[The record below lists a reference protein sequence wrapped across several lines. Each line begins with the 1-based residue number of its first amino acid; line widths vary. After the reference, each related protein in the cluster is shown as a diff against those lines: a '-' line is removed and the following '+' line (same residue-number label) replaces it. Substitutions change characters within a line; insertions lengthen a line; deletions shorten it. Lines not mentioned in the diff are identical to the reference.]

1 MSSRGEVLV
10 AIVNNQRDFEIA
22 WEQRWYR
29 IPVDS
34 AHKFLKNR
42 WPPQWLAFYQTKDFM
57 GEAYAVNYY
66 APVLETREAS
76 REQLFPDEPPGSKS
90 GKRYYQLLLQSLQ
103 KLPQP
108 ILSRRW
114 RRIVF
119 IPTTTEKFFKAVEIN
134 DLYDGSPL
142 DDRLWAELKRQRI
155 WAERQEDV
163 KVNSRNYKL
172 DFAIYCCKGKVNVET
187 DGDTYHADPKKT
199 MADNLRNN
207 DLASVG
213 WQILRF
219 STRHIQAEMLEYC
232 TPIINRTVEYLGGL
246 DEDHFIPRKTILK
259 THTEKIPV
267 PIHCS
272 PL

>member
-10 AIVNNQRDFEIA
+10 AIVKDQRDFEIA
-22 WEQRWYR
+22 REQCWYR

-42 WPPQWLAFYQTKDFM
+42 WPPQWLAFYQTKKFA

-66 APVLETREAS
+66 APVLAIREAY
-76 REQLFPDEPPGSKS
+76 REQLFPDEPPNSKS
-90 GKRYYQLLLQSLQ
+90 GKRYYQLLLKPLQ
-103 KLPQP
+103 RLAKP
-108 ILSRRW
+108 ILSRRR

-119 IPTTTEKFFKAVEIN
+119 IPTTAEKFFNAFEIN

-142 DDRLWAELKRQRI
+142 EDRLWAELKRQRL

-163 KVNSRNYKL
+163 KVNNRNYKL
-172 DFAIYCCKGKVNVET
+172 DFAIHCCKGKIDVET
-187 DGDTYHADPKKT
+187 DGDTYHADLKKT
-199 MADNLRNN
+199 IADNLRNN

-219 STRHIQAEMLEYC
+219 STRHIQEEMLEYC

-246 DEDHFIPRKTILK
+246 NEGGSIPYRVSPTVYAARSLD
-259 THTEKIPV
+259 PV
-267 PIHCS
+267 NS
-272 PL
+272 PFG